1 MSSRHWVVVGA
12 AILCTASST
21 SAQSVVGRVFDFRT
35 DTPIPAA
42 EVELL
47 PSAGEA
53 VPIKATL
60 ADSAGAFV
68 IGDISTGRYR
78 LRVRAFGYEAVLTPA
93 FDVPTSEPVVVEVRA
108 SPDAVPLAPL
118 TVVAARSPLVT
129 ARLVNNGFY
138 QRELDWGPEGIGL
151 AHFLGPEELSDM
163 PPASQVSDLL
173 RGLSGVYVGGAG
185 GRWRFVTMR
194 STTSFGKNRCVP
206 SVYLD
211 GNPVRLSEGETINK
225 LISARSVGAI
235 EVYTAINKPA
245 EFGELQEDPCGAI
258 VIWTGERR

>member
-1 MSSRHWVVVGA
+1 MLSRHWVLAGA
-12 AILCTASST
+12 VLLGTASSI
-21 SAQSVVGRVFDFRT
+21 SAQSVVGRVFDFQT

-53 VPIKATL
+53 VAIQAVL
-60 ADSAGAFV
+60 ADSGGAFA
-68 IGDISTGRYR
+68 IPGISTGRYR
-78 LRVRAFGYEAVLTPA
+78 LRVRAYGYETVLTPA

-118 TVVAARSPLVT
+118 TVVAERSPLVT
-129 ARLVNNGFY
+129 ARLVNTGFY

-163 PPASQVSDLL
+163 PPASQVTDLL

-185 GRWRFVTMR
+185 GRWQGVTMR
-194 STTSFGKNRCVP
+194 STTSFSRNRCEP
-206 SVYLD
+206 SIYLD
-211 GNPVRLSEGETINK
+211 GNLVRLSEGETVNK
-225 LISARSVGAI
+225 LISARSIGAL

-245 EFGELQEDPCGAI
+245 EFGELQENPCGAI